1 MVPADARDD
10 SHLFLEGRFSHGSRG
25 PHLILSG
32 TSQGPLRDLSGTAQG
47 PLRDRSG
54 TAQGPLRDLSGAAQ
68 LQHFCTNAAAAGTAG
83 CSYDRITLHRHTTTY
98 IYATGASTR
107 KGPGDQPF
115 GQKLGMYAALRKLG
129 AINTNERIQRFVS
142 DQRHQTLQQLDH
154 DYNCICRD
162 CERQQRTYLS
172 PLQAQRFRMILA
184 SHALA
189 FSLHI
194 LVLALRRSR
203 RSVPKTH
210 KDASTKEFIPLLNS
224 EEGLHSGRAALS
236 SEQPRQTTFR
246 RRPTNENA
254 RRGESKLGRA
264 AHLKPGR
271 ITLPLPESIFAT
283 KAKSEAADK
292 EMQPLLVP
300 SAASSLA
307 ASRPGKKRENASKVE
322 VGSCPNPSEQPEEAE
337 DESSWDSD
345 EHSLHSN
352 LVHHEAKQMKKTQ
365 EGIPP
370 STTAKSPVRSE
381 SDQREE
387 KDEATCPLLDDFFQ
401 RNPAA
406 VANGWLAMPHHRDV
420 PEWMVER
427 DRSKAMQSVARDLIQ
442 TNQPRLLGLVPQFRS
457 RRRSRRK

>member
-1 MVPADARDD
+1 
-10 SHLFLEGRFSHGSRG
+10 
-25 PHLILSG
+25 
-32 TSQGPLRDLSGTAQG
+32 
-47 PLRDRSG
+47 
-54 TAQGPLRDLSGAAQ
+54 
-68 LQHFCTNAAAAGTAG
+68 
-83 CSYDRITLHRHTTTY
+83 
-98 IYATGASTR
+98 
-107 KGPGDQPF
+107 
-115 GQKLGMYAALRKLG
+115 MYAALRKLG
-129 AINTNERIQRFVS
+129 TINTNERIQRFVS

-154 DYNCICRD
+154 DYNCICRN
-162 CERQQRTYLS
+162 CERQQL
-172 PLQAQRFRMILA
+172 
-184 SHALA
+184 
-189 FSLHI
+189 
-194 LVLALRRSR
+194 LALRRSR

-210 KDASTKEFIPLLNS
+210 KDASTKEFIPFLNS

-292 EMQPLLVP
+292 KMQPLLVP

-322 VGSCPNPSEQPEEAE
+322 VGSCPNPSEQPEGAE
-337 DESSWDSD
+337 DGSSWDSD

-365 EGIPP
+365 EAIPP

-381 SDQREE
+381 SGQREE

-457 RRRSRRK
+457 SRRSRRK